1 MDNNAAL
8 RAQLIRLLN
17 WEDAHVSLDRA
28 VSNLAPA
35 DRGRAPAGAPHTA
48 WQLLEHLRLTQ
59 RDILDFCRDP
69 NYESPDWPVDYWPPV
84 MAPEDDAAWTASI
97 DALTVDRKELA
108 KLIHD
113 EKVDLF
119 AAVHHGTGQ
128 TYLREILLVADHS
141 SYHVGQLVSLRRQLG
156 AWPVE

>member
-1 MDNNAAL
+1 MDHNAAL
-8 RAQLIRLLN
+8 RAQLIRLLD
-17 WEDAHVSLDRA
+17 WGDAHVSLDRA

-35 DRGRAPAGAPHTA
+35 DRGRAPADSPHTA

-69 NYESPDWPVDYWPPV
+69 HYEMPDWPVDYWPPV
-84 MAPEDDAAWTASI
+84 MAPEDDSAWTASI
-97 DALTVDRKELA
+97 DALVADRKELA

-113 EKVDLF
+113 ERVDLF
-119 AAVHHGTGQ
+119 ATIPNGTGQ

-156 AWPVE
+156 AWKEE